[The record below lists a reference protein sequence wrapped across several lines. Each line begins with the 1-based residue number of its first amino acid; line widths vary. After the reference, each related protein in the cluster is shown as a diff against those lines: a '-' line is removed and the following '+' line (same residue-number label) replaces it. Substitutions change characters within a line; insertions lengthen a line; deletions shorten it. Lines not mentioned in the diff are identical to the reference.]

1 MKDNT
6 NTIKMDNNVILKNPI
21 FKMFK
26 DELENMLTTISDRY
40 SIDYE
45 ELKKLSFSNSNLA
58 IQYGIRKR
66 IKRKI
71 DKDKQCMGRKID
83 GEQCTRSRKE
93 CSEYCLSHQ
102 KNLKFGRVDDGRV
115 ITQET
120 ERKKKKR
127 RGDDYIATKRKT
139 IGEVVYL
146 MDEKRNIYS
155 YNLENP
161 QYLGVYN
168 DESDMIV
175 SN

>member
-1 MKDNT
+1 MDNT
-6 NTIKMDNNVILKNPI
+6 VILKNPI

-26 DELENMLTTISDRY
+26 DELESMLRSISTTY
-40 SIDYE
+40 NIDYE
-45 ELKKLSFSNSNLA
+45 ELAKLSFSNSNLA

-83 GEQCTRSRKE
+83 GEQCTRSKKDTK
-93 CSEYCLSHQ
+93 EYCLSHQ

-115 ITQET
+115 ITLET

-127 RGDDYIATKRKT
+127 HGDDYIATKRKT
-139 IGEVVYL
+139 INDITYL
-146 MDEKRNIYS
+146 LDEKQNLYS

-161 QYLGVYN
+161 EFIGQY
-168 DESDMIV
+168 DEEHNTIL
-175 SN
+175 NQ

>member
-1 MKDNT
+1 
-6 NTIKMDNNVILKNPI
+6 MDNNVILKNPI

-26 DELENMLTTISDRY
+26 EELENMLETISKQY
-40 SIDYE
+40 NIDYE

-83 GEQCTRSRKE
+83 GEQCTRSRKD

-139 IGEVVYL
+139 IDDVVYL

-161 QYLGVYN
+161 KYLGVY
-168 DESDMIV
+168 DEESEKIV